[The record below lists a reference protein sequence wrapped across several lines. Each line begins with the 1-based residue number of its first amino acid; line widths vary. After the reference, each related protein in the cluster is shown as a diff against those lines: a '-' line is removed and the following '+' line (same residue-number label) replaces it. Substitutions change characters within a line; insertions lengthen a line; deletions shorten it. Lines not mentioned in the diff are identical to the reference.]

1 MNQLTTLSFG
11 KSTFVNSALV
21 LSSQYG
27 LVKSRIG
34 MPSLRSVVL
43 GEGAF
48 ENCNLLRFE
57 GMHSGGA
64 SLNRVGRIEFR
75 CIRAELPHVR
85 VFI

>member
-34 MPSLRSVVL
+34 MSSLRSVVL
-43 GEGAF
+43 GDGAF
-48 ENCNLLRFE
+48 KNCNLLRFE
-57 GMHSGGA
+57 CMHSGGA
-64 SLNRVGRIEFR
+64 SLNRVESIEFR

>member
-21 LSSQYG
+21 LISEFG

-48 ENCNLLRFE
+48 ENCSSAVFQ
-57 GMHSGGA
+57 GMHY
-64 SLNRVGRIEFR
+64 
-75 CIRAELPHVR
+75 
-85 VFI
+85 